1 MPYIRRQE
9 FEALALKQQL
19 WRYMDFTKFVAMLVT
34 KSLYLTR
41 VDKLGE
47 LGDRFE
53 GSFPN
58 APEKGFRGLFVETD
72 TERYNAERNKD
83 GRRFYYVNCWHGND
97 GESDAMWKIYV
108 KGNQGIA
115 ILSTFQRLRDSLQ
128 KSPQKIWVGKVN
140 YLDKFTWNSLPS
152 DPTLLACM
160 AKRKSFEH
168 EREIRLVW
176 LDENAKR
183 TGCTGQD
190 AKEIACD
197 LPVLIDKVYLAP
209 HSSPWFKRVVENV
222 LRRYRIN
229 VDVAPSDLD
238 SEPLSEK
245 VLLKE

>member
-9 FEALALKQQL
+9 FESLALQQPL

-53 GSFPN
+53 GSFPS
-58 APEKGFRGLFVETD
+58 APEKGFRGFFGETD
-72 TERYNAERNKD
+72 TMRYNTERNKD

-97 GESDAMWKIYV
+97 SESDAMWKIYV

-115 ILSTFQRLRDSLQ
+115 VRSTFKQLRDSLQ
-128 KSPQKIWVGKVN
+128 KSSQKIWVGKVD
-140 YLDKFTWNSLPS
+140 YLDKFIWKSLPS
-152 DPTLLACM
+152 EPTLLACV

-168 EREIRLVW
+168 EREIRLIW

-183 TGCTGQD
+183 TGRTGQD
-190 AKEIACD
+190 AKEIACF
-197 LPVLIDKVYLAP
+197 LPTLIDKVYLAP

-222 LRRYRIN
+222 LRKYRVN
-229 VDVAPSDLD
+229 VEVVLSDL
-238 SEPLSEK
+238 SAEPLSDK
-245 VLLKE
+245 MP